1 MLHFPN
7 QTLPLWT
14 PFRGQVLNYIFKT
27 ALGSLGDQLK
37 SAVVS
42 VSSVPDEEDTYALNL
57 TLTVAGGWPTIREVR
72 DEILTKVSEWSTEW
86 SGQQQQDYGRRIYLA
101 SSHLSYET
109 DRFLQLGN
117 PSSPG
122 CVVRSG
128 AADGRGSSLLRI
140 AS

>member
-1 MLHFPN
+1 MQPVGILQPPIRVDDGVPRSVQAPSFQAPVREMLHFPN

-86 SGQQQQDYGRRIYLA
+86 SGQQQQDYGRRIYFGLI
-101 SSHLSYET
+101 
-109 DRFLQLGN
+109 
-117 PSSPG
+117 PSE
-122 CVVRSG
+122 
-128 AADGRGSSLLRI
+128 L
-140 AS
+140 